1 MRVFH
6 SVAEPLPIS
15 CAVVTVGSYDG
26 LHYGHR
32 ALLEEVKS
40 RAAEEDAQSV
50 VVTFWPHPRQVLTG
64 GGDIRLLNTLK
75 EKLYLLEEV
84 GIGNVVVIPFTPEF
98 AAVDSLSFV
107 RDTLVGKIGMK
118 RFVVGY
124 NHRFGSDGGGFERLL
139 GMQQQFGFTAE
150 RIGRLDI
157 HEEKVSST
165 VIRGLIADGNMKKA
179 AEFLTRGY
187 IIIAD
192 IIAGRLIIDD
202 EAKLFPT
209 TGRYEVEV
217 SMCGKTDRA
226 VLYVLPGSVAL
237 LEGWS
242 GGDGKDAVITFL

>member
-1 MRVFH
+1 MRVFR
-6 SVAEPLPIS
+6 SVSERLPIS
-15 CAVVTVGSYDG
+15 LAVVTVGSYDG

-32 ALLEEVKS
+32 ALLEEVKR
-40 RAAEEDAQSV
+40 RAAEEEARSV
-50 VVTFWPHPRQVLTG
+50 VATFWPHPRQVLLG
-64 GGDIRLLNTLK
+64 GGDIKLLNTLK
-75 EKLYLLEEV
+75 EKLYLLEDA
-84 GIGNVVVIPFTPEF
+84 GIDDVVVIPFTQEF

-118 RFVVGY
+118 RLVVGY
-124 NHRFGSDGGGFERLL
+124 NHRFGSDGAGFDTLSE
-139 GMQQQFGFTAE
+139 MQEKLGFTAE
-150 RIGRLDI
+150 RIRRLDV

-165 VIRGLIADGNMKKA
+165 VIRKLIAEGDVKKA

-202 EAKLFPT
+202 EAKLLPA

-217 SMCGKTDRA
+217 SMCGETDRA
-226 VLYVLPGSVAL
+226 VLSVLPGYGAL